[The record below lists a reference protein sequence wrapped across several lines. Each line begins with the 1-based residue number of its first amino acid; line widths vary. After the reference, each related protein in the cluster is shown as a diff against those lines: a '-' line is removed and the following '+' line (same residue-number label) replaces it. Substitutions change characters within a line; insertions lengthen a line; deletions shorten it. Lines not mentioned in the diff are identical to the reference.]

1 MPWAEWV
8 RHARIHE
15 KGTVPDSTAGTIAVP
30 YFRLKEGETMA
41 TVSISG
47 LPALSLLAGFV
58 AAATVPV
65 WMGAQVVG
73 AERATIPRAA
83 AALGLAVLGSF
94 LAMFVVGSAVFVV
107 APIIC
112 VVVFKYLLDSSFL
125 GAFILMVISA
135 SGLWLAGKLFGAGF
149 SVAA

>member
-1 MPWAEWV
+1 
-8 RHARIHE
+8 
-15 KGTVPDSTAGTIAVP
+15 
-30 YFRLKEGETMA
+30 MA